1 MSSEPSPAESQARS
15 GRDVLKGRDDGR
27 RRELRIA
34 ARRERPRSQPPAP
47 GSQGTGPPQGRRLG
61 GHCPCFVRQQSSC
74 VPASGDFRMALSVG
88 VGSAPADPFG
98 RAPRR
103 QVGSPPVL
111 STTSSTRIGRAPF
124 VDRSMNADV
133 SMRESFRRTARRAA
147 RLRHQIATPVT
158 LSEATTNPTAE
169 IRMRPGRPRI
179 RPECSGN

>member
-61 GHCPCFVRQQSSC
+61 GHCPCFVRHQSSC

-133 SMRESFRRTARRAA
+133 SMRGILPPHGPPGSAFAPPDRDAGDTQRGNDQPHGRDQDAA
-147 RLRHQIATPVT
+147 RQT
-158 LSEATTNPTAE
+158 ENPT
-169 IRMRPGRPRI
+169 
-179 RPECSGN
+179 